1 MKILHD
7 FTGKLFES
15 LLQLVYP
22 PICISCNRL
31 IREATPIRQLC
42 PNCLGN
48 FQPIPQELVRTSILR
63 RLDFANINEILV
75 AAQFDERLQAVI
87 HYFKYR
93 RMNNLAFRIANYLK
107 TYLQGYLA
115 SQNIDLVFPVPLHP
129 ARVKERGY
137 NQSAYIA
144 RGLFDGSNT
153 PVVCGIL
160 IRVRQTESQTRLNRE
175 ERRLNVSGAFQLLQ
189 TEILAGRQL
198 HWWTM

>member
-1 MKILHD
+1 M
-7 FTGKLFES
+7 
-15 LLQLVYP
+15 
-22 PICISCNRL
+22 
-31 IREATPIRQLC
+31 
-42 PNCLGN
+42 
-48 FQPIPQELVRTSILR
+48 RTSILR

-75 AAQFDERLQAVI
+75 AAQFDERLKAVI

-153 PVVCGIL
+153 PVICGIL

-189 TEILAGRQL
+189 TEILAGKTIAL
-198 HWWTM
+198 VDDVITTGATMNECARVLKEGDAKRIVGVALSSPLD